1 MLCNEIIW
9 PQQQHRHMLKAKAAE
24 LYGEAFVGAIGVVEG
39 TDFDIPHP
47 KILKQPASVVQQEKK
62 TCSKGNC
69 NS

>member
-24 LYGEAFVGAIGVVEG
+24 LYGEAFVGAIGVIEG
-39 TDFDIPHP
+39 THP